1 MRGTLMPHKPREG
14 FLKWQNNHMGL
25 AQYLRE
31 TRTEMNHVSWP
42 TRTQTAVFTILVVSL
57 SVLVS
62 LYLGVFDYLFTNALG
77 RALEFVPATTPPAV
91 ELTDLTDT
99 MAATTTDLNV
109 IPGFE
114 EVTQ

>member
-1 MRGTLMPHKPREG
+1 M
-14 FLKWQNNHMGL
+14 
-25 AQYLRE
+25 QYFRD
-31 TRTEMNHVSWP
+31 TRAELNHVSWP
-42 TRTQTAVFTILVVSL
+42 TRTQTAVYTTLVIAL

-77 RALEFVPATTPPAV
+77 KALQFVPAPAVEQAV
-91 ELTDLTDT
+91 ELTDITDT

-114 EVTQ
+114 EVQ